1 MNVAVT
7 GAAGNVGR
15 EVLAALS
22 DHDVTPITHSD
33 HEDIEGPTLDVTDR
47 EAFADALSGEDVL
60 VHLAANPSPDAD
72 WDGVFETNID
82 GTYNAYEV
90 ARESGVRR
98 VVFASS
104 NHAVH
109 LHNVADPAEPESLRE
124 DARAVRPDDQTSP
137 DSYYGVSKV
146 AGEALGDLY
155 AERHDMEV
163 VNLRIGWLM
172 DEEELRETQDGAG
185 DGNEGRGDNE
195 DDETKARFARAMWL
209 SPRDCRAVVRRCVE
223 ADLPE
228 SPVVAHGVSRNDDRY
243 LSLTETTLALGYR
256 PRDDSAE
263 VVE

>member
-1 MNVAVT
+1 MKVAVT

-47 EAFADALSGEDVL
+47 EAFSDALSDEDVL
-60 VHLAANPSPDAD
+60 IHLAGNPSPDAD

-90 ARESGVRR
+90 ARESGVDR

-109 LHNVADPAEPESLRE
+109 LHNVADPDDPESMRE
-124 DARAVRPDDQTSP
+124 DARAVRPDDPTRP

-146 AGEALGDLY
+146 AGEALGELY
-155 AERHDMEV
+155 AERHGIEV

-172 DEEELRETQDGAG
+172 DEDELRETQNGENDG
-185 DGNEGRGDNE
+185 
-195 DDETKARFARAMWL
+195 DERSEAKARFARAMWL
-209 SPRDCRAVVRRCVE
+209 SPRDCRAAVRRCVE

-228 SPVVAHGVSRNDDRY
+228 SPLVAHAVSRNDDRY